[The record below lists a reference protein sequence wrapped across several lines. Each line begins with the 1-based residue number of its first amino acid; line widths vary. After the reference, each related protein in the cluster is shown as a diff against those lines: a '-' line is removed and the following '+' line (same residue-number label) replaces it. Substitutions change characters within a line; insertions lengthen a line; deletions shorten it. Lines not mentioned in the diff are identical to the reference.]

1 MTYTI
6 DEIIGIAHR
15 AKSLM
20 HREELVWLCRLA
32 DLAPLGTGVEIGV
45 YCGASLIAWS
55 LMRTGRGAS
64 IGVDNW
70 SYQDEYVDRFIIKG
84 KEHNGLRIPNLK
96 AVCSENLKVAQV
108 EAVLLDGDSAQLA
121 DQVSGELAFILIDGD
136 HTSPAIDKDIAAWT
150 PKLMSGGVA
159 AFHDYG
165 RRKNGCRVTQ
175 AVDSWQTAAHW
186 HFLGVVD
193 TMAGYRK
200 P

>member
-1 MTYTI
+1 MTYSV

-20 HREELVWLCRLA
+20 HREELVWLCHLA

-55 LMRTGRGAS
+55 LMRYGRGPS

-70 SYQDEYVDRFIIKG
+70 SYQNPEINQHIVKG
-84 KEHNGLRIPNLK
+84 NEHNSLQVPNLK
-96 AVCSENLKVAQV
+96 AVCMNNLKVAQV

-136 HTSPAIDKDIAAWT
+136 HTSPAVDNDIAAWT
-150 PKLMSGGVA
+150 PKLMSGGIA

-175 AVDSWQTAAHW
+175 AVDNWQAVAQW
-186 HFLGVVD
+186 RNLGVVD